1 MEFRWEVLAANPL
14 PLWEGFLVTLQA
26 LGIALAIG
34 TSLGALVCI
43 ARRSARPGLR
53 RLAWVWILF
62 FRATPEMILIFWAY
76 YCIPMLT
83 GSGVSG
89 LLAGSVTLGLVASA
103 YLGEIYRAG
112 LEAVPR
118 GQYEAARALGLK
130 TFGFWGV
137 AILPQALRLMLPALL
152 NYFTELVKN
161 TTLLAAIGVGE
172 LALRAYLLGG
182 QTFRYVEFLTA
193 IAVLYFLLIFPL
205 SVLSRRLEHP
215 RAGPA

>member
-1 MEFRWEVLAANPL
+1 MEFRWAVLAGNL
-14 PLWEGFLVTLQA
+14 GPLWEGFLVTLQA

-34 TSLGALVCI
+34 VTLGALVCTARLSPLRPVRRI
-43 ARRSARPGLR
+43 AWA
-53 RLAWVWILF
+53 WILF

-76 YCIPMLT
+76 YCIPFLT

-89 LLAGSVTLGLVASA
+89 LTAGSVTLGLVASA
-103 YLGEIYRAG
+103 YIGEIYRAG
-112 LEAVPR
+112 LGAVPR

-130 TFGFWGV
+130 TVGFWGV
-137 AILPQALRLMLPALL
+137 AILPQALRLMIPPLV

-182 QTFRYVEFLTA
+182 QTYRYVEFLSA
-193 IAVLYFLLIFPL
+193 IAVIYFLIIFPL
-205 SVLSRRLEHP
+205 SVLSRRLETG
-215 RAGPA
+215 RGAA